1 MTILR
6 SLLIPIAPPYPAF
19 CGRDLRNWQNA
30 RCLSQISRL
39 GVYSL
44 YSNELAYDVI
54 PPLKLEF
61 WQHSC
66 GATRVPPTNQI
77 IHARAWPFDPM
88 GHPADVHY
96 LENVSDEI
104 AEILATFKPHL
115 VVIEGLSLY
124 RYIDIVRQSN
134 SRIVLDCHNVEAMLY
149 QEIGDN
155 SYGDHLP
162 ARLIRNLLPVRTKL
176 IERNAVTSVDQ
187 IWVCSDADANSIKHL
202 YGASTP
208 IQVVPNGVDVSG
220 YDPAV
225 FSRSRRSEGS
235 ENPGKTLIFPAWF
248 RWEPN
253 AVAVSFLLNELWPR
267 LAGSFPGCRLLLAG
281 RDPTPEMITVSRH
294 DSRIVVT
301 GDVPDIR
308 PYLAAATAMVVP
320 LFQGGGTRFKILE
333 AFAARVPVV
342 STAKGA
348 EGLAVEDG
356 KHLLLA
362 ETVDAFIG
370 ALQRLWSDQQLAAQL
385 AANGLELV
393 REFYSFPAVHHQ
405 IVNAVHELI
414 SDMIPL
420 E

>member
-6 SLLIPIAPPYPAF
+6 SLLIPIVLPYPAF

-30 RCLSQISRL
+30 RCLSKISRL

-54 PPLKLEF
+54 PPLNLEF
-61 WQHSC
+61 WRHSRV
-66 GATRVPPTNQI
+66 ATRMPAPNQI
-77 IHARAWPFDPM
+77 IQARAWPFDPM

-220 YDPAV
+220 YYPAV

-267 LAGSFPGCRLLLAG
+267 LAGSFPGCRMLLAG
-281 RDPTPEMITVSRH
+281 RDPTPEMITASRH

-301 GDVPDIR
+301 GGVPDIR

-320 LFQGGGTRFKILE
+320 LFQGGGTRLKILE
-333 AFAARVPVV
+333 AFAAGVPVI

-385 AANGLELV
+385 AASGLELV
-393 REFYSFPAVHHQ
+393 REFYSFRAVHHQ